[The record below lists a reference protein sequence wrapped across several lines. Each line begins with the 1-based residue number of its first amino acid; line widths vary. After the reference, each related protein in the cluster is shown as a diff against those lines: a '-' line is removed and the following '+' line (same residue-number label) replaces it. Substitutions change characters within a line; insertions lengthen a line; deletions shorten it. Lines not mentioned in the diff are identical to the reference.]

1 MARALWLILAQA
13 LLDCGVDLDQLANAS
28 AVHSPFGV
36 NSRQDMAGVVSKV
49 ARFAP
54 IFAVEVIDAEGFA
67 WLYGP
72 ACLDEALRISAVL
85 EREAAGG
92 HVPRITIPAS
102 LVGQGLTEK

>member
-1 MARALWLILAQA
+1 MA
-13 LLDCGVDLDQLANAS
+13 D
-28 AVHSPFGV
+28 
-36 NSRQDMAGVVSKV
+36 VVSRI
-49 ARFAP
+49 APFAP

-72 ACLDEALRISAVL
+72 APLHEAVRICALL

-92 HVPRITIPAS
+92 HEPRITIPAS

>member
-1 MARALWLILAQA
+1 MADAI
-13 LLDCGVDLDQLANAS
+13 
-28 AVHSPFGV
+28 
-36 NSRQDMAGVVSKV
+36 SKV
-49 ARFAP
+49 APFAP

-72 ACLDEALRISAVL
+72 AHLHEALRICSIL

-92 HVPRITIPAS
+92 HEPRITIPSS